1 MSILEKVKQTEKK
14 KARRTLL
21 YGVQGIGKS
30 SWAAKWP
37 NPVFI
42 DIEDGL
48 SDLGVMSFP
57 KCETL
62 LDAWTPIIEM
72 GSTEIKN
79 HSFETLVIDS
89 VDWLEKLIYKQVLK
103 DSGGNFETIAD
114 IPYGK
119 GYDKATEYFEKLILA
134 LNNVIAN
141 GINVLLLAHCSIKRF
156 ESPEMESYDRYAPKL
171 HVNSKGYGVGSL
183 VQEFCDEVLFCNFKV
198 YNKTTDEGFNRKR
211 NLAKGTGERI
221 IYTTERPSHLAKN
234 RLGLPEEIAMSKD
247 GFEYGEFISG

>member
-57 KCETL
+57 KSKNFMDVWE
-62 LDAWTPIIEM
+62 PVQEM
-72 GSTEIKN
+72 GSTEVKN

-89 VDWLEKLIYKQVLK
+89 VDWLEKLIYKQVLIESPTK
-103 DSGGNFETIAD
+103 FQTIAD

-119 GYDKATEYFEKLILA
+119 GYEKATELFEKLILA
-134 LNNVIAN
+134 LNSVVAN